1 MTLAMASEVVCG
13 LIFRLLLPIC
23 LTVGEC
29 GPLTEVTWEGEGD
42 AWGEG
47 RASEQFKK
55 GFSAPRLGLEVRAMV
70 PGLEASDARCPEC
83 HSMALS
89 LPALGRTISL
99 LTIQLQSPGDRIGM
113 CWRLC

>member
-1 MTLAMASEVVCG
+1 MASEVVCG

-42 AWGEG
+42 AWGG
-47 RASEQFKK
+47 GWASEQFKVK
-55 GFSAPRLGLEVRAMV
+55 GSNSRLGSEVRLMV
-70 PGLEASDARCPEC
+70 PGLEASDTHCPEC

-89 LPALGRTISL
+89 LPALGRTFRVS
-99 LTIQLQSPGDRIGM
+99 TVQLQSPVDRIGM
-113 CWRLC
+113 CWRPW

>member
-1 MTLAMASEVVCG
+1 MASEVVCG

-29 GPLTEVTWEGEGD
+29 GPLTEVPWEDEGD

-47 RASEQFKK
+47 RASEQFKVK
-55 GFSAPRLGLEVRAMV
+55 GSSTPRLGSEVRAMV
-70 PGLEASDARCPEC
+70 PGPATSDARCPEC

-89 LPALGRTISL
+89 LPALGRSIRVS
-99 LTIQLQSPGDRIGM
+99 
-113 CWRLC
+113 